1 MRIERVITR
10 DSFEIPEA
18 AFRGGSPVSRPVS
31 RKRPFLALRTA
42 PFRPDTPVKSPQR
55 CGARISEAVV
65 NTPKRDYENVTPLP
79 EAATVLELFAG
90 WFEDTLKTTRPP
102 G

>member
-1 MRIERVITR
+1 
-10 DSFEIPEA
+10 
-18 AFRGGSPVSRPVS
+18 
-31 RKRPFLALRTA
+31 
-42 PFRPDTPVKSPQR
+42 VKSPQR